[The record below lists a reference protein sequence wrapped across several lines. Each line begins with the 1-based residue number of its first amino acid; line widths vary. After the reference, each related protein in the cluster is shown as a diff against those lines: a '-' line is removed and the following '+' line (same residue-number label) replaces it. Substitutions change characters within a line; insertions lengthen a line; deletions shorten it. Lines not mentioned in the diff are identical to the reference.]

1 MKPKFKTS
9 DVVKIKSLN
18 IEGMI
23 VSVGL
28 DLETNKNKYQVYISE
43 DYVTTYFCLEEDLEL
58 KTDLD
63 TLIAQA
69 IEEDSVKGNA

>member
-28 DLETNKNKYQVYISE
+28 DLETNKSKYQVYISD
-43 DYVTTYFCLEEDLEL
+43 DYGTTYFCLEEDLEL